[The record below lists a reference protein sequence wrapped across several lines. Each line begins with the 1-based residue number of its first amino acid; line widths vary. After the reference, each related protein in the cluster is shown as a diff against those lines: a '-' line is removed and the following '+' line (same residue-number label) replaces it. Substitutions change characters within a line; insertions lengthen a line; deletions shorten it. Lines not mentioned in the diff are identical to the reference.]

1 MVLWKDPTPSPKTFS
16 HSVFRGVCWESRLQG
31 TEHTLKLL
39 YAGEGAF
46 VLARE
51 TEARVVG
58 KKLIS
63 AECWAWSSTSQQP
76 SEALVQTRKPRCK
89 GVRPLIQDHPVKAK
103 AVGGTRAPT
112 NDLPGFVPEKH

>member
-1 MVLWKDPTPSPKTFS
+1 MVLCENPTPSPKIFS
-16 HSVFRGVCWESRLQG
+16 HPRFRGGVLGVETPGHR
-31 TEHTLKLL
+31 HTLKLL
-39 YAGEGAF
+39 YAVEGTF

-63 AECWAWSSTSQQP
+63 AECWAWSSTSQQT
-76 SEALVQTRKPRCK
+76 SEVLVQTRRPRCK

-103 AVGGTRAPT
+103 AVGGTMAPT